1 VCGRQS
7 GWIHSVVV
15 ACDPRAWACPLH
27 RVGASDRGAWAC
39 AASVRARA
47 SDVRV
52 DPLDGGNQMPR
63 SRGRVLSIVGMGS
76 IDGVDRST
84 ARVDPSTPSSRW
96 DRSSAGIDHE
106 HVWVSPIGRVVGPD
120 RWWGR
125 APTWGAL
132 ARRAGGRGPSS
143 EGMRS
148 LHRGGAFT
156 TWRGCRHA
164 MEGMPS
170 RHGGDAVTPWRG
182 CRHAMEGMPSRHGGD
197 AIAPSRRCEH
207 SIERMGPL
215 DGGDAIPP
223 VEGRAATCQG
233 TPSLQRRGRITRV
246 RGCDLAGTRRRPRWE
261 PRKKAYGALNP

>member
-1 VCGRQS
+1 LLR
-7 GWIHSVVV
+7 
-15 ACDPRAWACPLH
+15 
-27 RVGASDRGAWAC
+27 RVGCALRRSGDITSMEGSLPLGRVGTSIRWGGCVRRRSGRVRTRSGRVRSTEWADPLGRGAVRSARVGLSTPSSGCVRSRAWAC

-63 SRGRVLSIVGMGS
+63 SRGRVLSIVGRGS

-96 DRSSAGIDHE
+96 DRSSAGNDHE

-182 CRHAMEGMPSRHGGD
+182 CDR
-197 AIAPSRRCEH
+197 
-207 SIERMGPL
+207 SIEAMRSL
-215 DGGDAIPP
+215 HREDGTAGW
-223 VEGRAATCQG
+223 
-233 TPSLQRRGRITRV
+233 RGR
-246 RGCDLAGTRRRPRWE
+246 DPS
-261 PRKKAYGALNP
+261 